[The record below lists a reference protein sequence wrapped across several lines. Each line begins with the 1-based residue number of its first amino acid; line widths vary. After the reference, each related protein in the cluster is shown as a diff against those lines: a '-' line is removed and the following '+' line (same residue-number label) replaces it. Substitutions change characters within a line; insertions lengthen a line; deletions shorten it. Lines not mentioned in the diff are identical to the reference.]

1 MEYLLWSTGQA
12 VLNLVN
18 FSDRKV
24 SEGTLKQRRFILPGN
39 RRLRKWFMGLFKQ
52 EDSGTEHSPDS
63 AEAGSTGVHAGKSY
77 EAAKDPE
84 HLPPTN
90 AWQRFSTGL
99 RSIGEFL
106 GSPESGFGFRAACA
120 TMSIGII
127 VFLRDTQ
134 TFFLDQRLVWAMIM
148 VSIGMTMTAGSG
160 IFGFLGRIAGTSEFA
175 HINNF
180 TSCLMLDSICHV
192 FKLRYLVY
200 CRWQNPR
207 RHCFLLYFHV
217 LRNHHPYQISAPRNN
232 RHYFNCHS
240 NTHYRLRT

>member
-12 VLNLVN
+12 VLDLVT

-24 SEGTLKQRRFILPGN
+24 SEGAMKQRRFIFPGK
-39 RRLRKWFMGLFKQ
+39 RRLTKWFMGLFKE

-63 AEAGSTGVHAGKSY
+63 AESGGVGIHAGKSY

-90 AWQRFSTGL
+90 AWQQFSTGL

-127 VFLRDTQ
+127 AYLKDTQ
-134 TFFLDQRLVWAMIM
+134 TFFLEQRLIWAMIM
-148 VSIGMTMTAGSG
+148 VAIGMTTTAGSG
-160 IFGFLGRIAGTSEFA
+160 IFGFLGRIAGTSM
-175 HINNF
+175 F
-180 TSCLMLDSICHV
+180 TRASSGATSLTLSSACHV
-192 FKLRYLVY
+192 CEHRHLVHS
-200 CRWQNPR
+200 RW
-207 RHCFLLYFHV
+207 
-217 LRNHHPYQISAPRNN
+217 
-232 RHYFNCHS
+232 
-240 NTHYRLRT
+240 